1 MTPSRLYT
9 RAALAAVLGAA
20 ALLAGCAAPTT
31 AHQGTV
37 VPSATFPIVP
47 PLPSTPMP
55 PPPPPVAQPQWQT
68 PGPQGGAC
76 DAAPAERFIGQ
87 QATASVI
94 EKARNA
100 SGATTAR
107 VLRPNQATTREFNH
121 ERLNLLINDQGR
133 ITSVNC
139 G

>member
-1 MTPSRLYT
+1 MKKHNTLTWIVCLS
-9 RAALAAVLGAA
+9 A
-20 ALLAGCAAPTT
+20 ALLAGCAAPT
-31 AHQGTV
+31 AQQGTV

-55 PPPPPVAQPQWQT
+55 PPPPPPPPPVAQPQWQT
-68 PGPQGGAC
+68 PGPRGGAC
-76 DAAPAERFIGQ
+76 DAAPAQRFIGQ

-100 SGATTAR
+100 AGATTAR
-107 VLRPNQATTREFNH
+107 VLRPNQATTMEFNH
-121 ERLNLLINDQGR
+121 ERLNLLINDQGK
-133 ITSVNC
+133 ITSANC

>member
-1 MTPSRLYT
+1 MKKHN
-9 RAALAAVLGAA
+9 ALTWMVCLSA
-20 ALLAGCAAPTT
+20 ALLAGCAAPVGQRG
-31 AHQGTV
+31 AV
-37 VPSATFPIVP
+37 VPA
-47 PLPSTPMP
+47 PSLSTE

-68 PGPQGGAC
+68 PGPRGGAC
-76 DAAPAERFIGQ
+76 DAAPAQRFIGQ
-87 QATASVI
+87 QGTASVI

-100 SGATTAR
+100 AGATTAR
-107 VLRPNQATTREFNH
+107 VLHPNQATTMEFNH